1 MKTATNRTKSLCK
14 RDGKDASSAC
24 HWRNWKASE
33 SAIRPPRPSPTGI
46 AGAPTGIVSNHLADF
61 AVNGFQDPLSLLPSQ
76 IERLSAFESSRHC
89 PWQVPVCPER
99 IFRLASS
106 WILASAYTPAA
117 SQSPPPS
124 NGAWPENIR
133 FDKTIVFP
141 NSLSFAD
148 HYRVALPQQC
158 LYFLPEPQPQ
168 GSLRPIFRS
177 AWR

>member
-1 MKTATNRTKSLCK
+1 
-14 RDGKDASSAC
+14 
-24 HWRNWKASE
+24 
-33 SAIRPPRPSPTGI
+33 
-46 AGAPTGIVSNHLADF
+46 
-61 AVNGFQDPLSLLPSQ
+61 LLPSQ
-76 IERLSAFESSRHC
+76 IERLSVFESSRHC

-141 NSLSFAD
+141 NSLSFAY

-177 AWR
+177 AWRYDVLPPPSSCRYPSALRPEIFVNRCHACIDVEDQFFSAFRIDTVLVRTHFWIRIVLVS